1 MNAVKDHTSPTH
13 RPARATPAFSRF
25 PGEGTGGGDDP
36 RARTWCGDVEFFFL
50 HSVRSR
56 ECGQG
61 AGNKCSEMGL
71 GDATATVCSCQDD
84 LCNYATPFHA
94 SPFVASV
101 VLLTAGLLA
110 QTLVH
115 AERGRRPENVVW
127 RIKGSLTNPLS

>member
-1 MNAVKDHTSPTH
+1 
-13 RPARATPAFSRF
+13 
-25 PGEGTGGGDDP
+25 
-36 RARTWCGDVEFFFL
+36 
-50 HSVRSR
+50 
-56 ECGQG
+56 
-61 AGNKCSEMGL
+61 MGL

-110 QTLVH
+110 QTLVDT
-115 AERGRRPENVVW
+115 ERGRRPENVVW